1 MCVGVIAVVLR
12 CSCFALQRITSV
24 FMGANDVRGRR
35 LMRIVFSLNLNDEC
49 VSFSLSP
56 SSVCVCV
63 RVCFF
68 VFLFCAHAS
77 GPVL

>member
-35 LMRIVFSLNLNDEC
+35 LMHIVFSLNLNDEC
-49 VSFSLSP
+49 VSFTLSLLG
-56 SSVCVCV
+56 VCVCV
-63 RVCFF
+63 CFF
-68 VFLFCAHAS
+68 VLLFCAHAS